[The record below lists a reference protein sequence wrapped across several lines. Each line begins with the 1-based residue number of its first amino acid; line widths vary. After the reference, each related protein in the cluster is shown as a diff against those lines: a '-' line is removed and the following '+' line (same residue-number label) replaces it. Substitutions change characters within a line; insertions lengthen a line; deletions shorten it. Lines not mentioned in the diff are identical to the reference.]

1 MYPGHMSGALEKA
14 IRKALATITDDRD
27 AGAVQLAITYA
38 QLIDALVEPV
48 EKVGPALLKCLESL
62 GATPAARA
70 ALLKGATPDEP
81 KSSPLDELRRRRE
94 QRSTG

>member
-1 MYPGHMSGALEKA
+1 MSGALEKA
-14 IRKALATITDDRD
+14 VKSALAEVTDNRD

-38 QLIDALVEPV
+38 QLIDSLVEPA
-48 EKVGPALLKCLESL
+48 EKIGPALLKCLESL

-70 ALLKGATPDEP
+70 SLLKGGGDEP